1 MGHNIKCYGEYFEVP
16 IFQDH
21 NVADGEQVY
30 IGNGQGCSTFWFKT
44 VEEAKNFIEKFSQRI
59 KVYDSGVVYALIP
72 KAMCEACKNHYSY
85 GTAKWRR
92 AKENNCFQ
100 FKEYLKAQV

>member
-1 MGHNIKCYGEYFEVP
+1 MGHNIKSYGEYFEVP

-59 KVYDSGVVYALIP
+59 KVNDIGKVHGLIP
-72 KAMCEACKNHYSY
+72 ETMCRECKNHYSY
-85 GTAKWRR
+85 GTAKWREV
-92 AKENNCFQ
+92 KENNCSQ
-100 FKEYLKAQV
+100 FKEYLKAQA